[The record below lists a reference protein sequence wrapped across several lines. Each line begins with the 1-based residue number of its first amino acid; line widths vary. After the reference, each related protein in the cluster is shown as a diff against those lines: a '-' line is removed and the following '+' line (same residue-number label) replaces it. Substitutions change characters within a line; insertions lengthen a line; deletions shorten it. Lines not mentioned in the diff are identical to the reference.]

1 MQLKEYQCR
10 ALDAIRCYLELLADW
25 RKKADDNPDLE
36 IDFPAKAW
44 EKAGM
49 ARRYLPRKNGI
60 AEPLPTFC
68 LKVPTG
74 GGKTLLAVK
83 TVDLVNTVYRKRQTG
98 LVLWIVPT
106 TQIYRQTFQR
116 LKDRDHPYRQHLDLA
131 SGGRTVILEKTDR
144 FTPLDVQENL
154 VVLMLMLPSANRKTK
169 ETLKVFK
176 DSGGFQ
182 DFFPPEDDIKAQEA
196 MLKRIPNLDTYE
208 KESGFW
214 GRQIK
219 TSLGNTL
226 RALSPLIILDEGH
239 KAYSEG
245 AQDTL
250 RGFNPCLIAELSAT
264 PAQSNVLVDIAGREL
279 HHEEMIK
286 LDLHV
291 VNKASP
297 DWKDTLLAGAGKR
310 NVLEE
315 KAKEYEGNSGVNIRP
330 ICLIQV
336 ERTGKDQLGG
346 RWIHAEQVREHLI
359 KIMGVPSEQIAVKT
373 SEKDELKEVD
383 DVGGLFARDC
393 KIRYIITKQA
403 LQEGWDCSF
412 AYVLVILTN
421 PSSKNALTQ
430 LVGRILR
437 QPYARKTQVRELDES
452 YVFCFQQRGRQLLD
466 SIKQGFEA
474 EGLGDLRGH
483 IATDDEGGGTTG
495 SGTDRLFD
503 IRDRFRKAATHA
515 VLPVFVIKNGDGW
528 RPVNYEM
535 DIASRIPWD
544 QVGLKPVIQL
554 TLSEYEEKDVEV
566 GVTLAEGRHGL
577 IETKGFRDMKEG
589 GIRVDPVFMTR
600 QIGDIVPN
608 PWQAHEFSQR
618 VLAHFRK
625 ADTPPSTSGRGAGG
639 EGRSLA
645 AAAARERLIANNFVF
660 LIEELRKQLQ
670 SEKERLAEKIFRDL
684 LDQDKLRFL
693 IIGNNFD
700 WSFPKSV
707 AVKPTARTLTRKD
720 GSQLEL
726 SLFEFVPE
734 EDFNDTEKAVAW
746 YLENQHRLFFWYRNR
761 SRQDYAIQGWR
772 EHRIYPDF
780 IFTATDKDAGQDY
793 ERVYVVE
800 TKGLHLKDNT
810 KTDYVR
816 KVFDLCTR
824 QAKSRNWT
832 ELGLEMKDKVLRFEV
847 LAEDEWEAKLN
858 EVLTK

>member
-1 MQLKEYQCR
+1 MQLKEYQQR
-10 ALDAIRCYLELLADW
+10 ALETIRGYLELLADLK
-25 RKKADDNPDLE
+25 KKAEGITDPDLVF
-36 IDFPAKAW
+36 DFAARAW
-44 EKAGM
+44 EKAGLT
-49 ARRYLPRKNGI
+49 RRYLPRKNGLGQ
-60 AEPLPTFC
+60 PLPIFC

-83 TVDLVNTVYRKRQTG
+83 TVDLVNTIYRKRQMG

-106 TQIYRQTFQR
+106 TQIYRQTIQH

-131 SGGRTVILEKTDR
+131 SGGHTLILEKTDH
-144 FTPLDVQENL
+144 FAPQDVQENL

-196 MLKRIPNLDTYE
+196 TLKRLPNLDTYE
-208 KESGFW
+208 KQSGFW

-226 RALSPLIILDEGH
+226 RTLSPVIILDEGH

-245 AQDTL
+245 AQATL
-250 RGFNPCLIAELSAT
+250 RGFNPCLIVELSAT
-264 PAQSNVLVDIAGREL
+264 PVQSNILVDITGREL

-297 DWKDTLLAGAGKR
+297 DWKDTLLAGMNKR

-315 KAKEYEGNSGVNIRP
+315 HAKEYDANTGINIRP
-330 ICLIQV
+330 LCLIQV
-336 ERTGKDQLGG
+336 ERTGKDQQGG
-346 RWIHAEQVREHLI
+346 RWIHSEQVREHLT
-359 KIMGVPSEQIAVKT
+359 KIMGIPADQVAVKT

-383 DVGGLFARDC
+383 DVGGLLGRDC
-393 KIRYIITKQA
+393 KVRYIITKQA

-421 PSSKNALTQ
+421 PSSQNALTQ

-452 YVFCFQQRGRQLLD
+452 YVFCFQQRGKELLD
-466 SIKQGFEA
+466 NIKQGFEE

-483 IATDDEGGGTTG
+483 IATDDEHGGLAGA
-495 SGTDRLFD
+495 SIDRHSA
-503 IRDRFRKAATHA
+503 IRKRFKEAASRTI
-515 VLPVFVIKNGDGW
+515 LPVFMIRDNAGGPAMSKTATGGHVEW

-535 DIASRIPWD
+535 DIAARIPWTE
-544 QVGLKPVIQL
+544 VNLMPVMQL
-554 TLSEYEEKDVEV
+554 TLSEYEEKDVEI
-566 GVTLAEGRHGL
+566 GVTLTEDKHQL
-577 IETKGFRDMKEG
+577 IETKGVKDLKEG

-600 QIGDIVPN
+600 QLGDIVPN
-608 PWQAHEFSQR
+608 PWQAHEFSKR
-618 VLAHFRK
+618 VLNHFRK
-625 ADTPPSTSGRGAGG
+625 MEGKQDTV
-639 EGRSLA
+639 
-645 AAAARERLIANNFVF
+645 RLVANNFVF
-660 LIEELRKQLQ
+660 LIEELRKQLEA
-670 SEKERLAEKIFRDL
+670 EKDRLAEHVFRSMLEKDE
-684 LDQDKLRFL
+684 LRFL
-693 IIGNNFD
+693 IIGKNFD
-700 WSFPKSV
+700 WSFPKSITI
-707 AVKPTARTLTRKD
+707 KPTSKILTKEK
-720 GSQLEL
+720 GGQLEM
-726 SLFEFVPE
+726 SLYEDVPE
-734 EDFNDTEKAVAW
+734 EDFNETEKAVAW

-761 SRQDYAIQGWR
+761 SRQDYSIQGWR

-780 IFTATDKDAGQDY
+780 IFTAGNKDAQTDY

-800 TKGLHLKDNT
+800 TKGLHLKDNA
-810 KTDYVR
+810 KTNYIR
-816 KVFDLCTR
+816 KVFDICTR
-824 QAKSRNWT
+824 QAKSRNWS

-858 EVLTK
+858 EVLTE